1 MNSSARQKK
10 RPHWQASI
18 TKTERP
24 RSANLLQMPKG
35 LMCKLRQRGRD
46 FRGRAGSRGID
57 PSLQPPPICS
67 NCWGRGLWTGG
78 IPDDPKL
85 KPQFRP
91 RLFGLQHRC
100 CAVRG
105 PVLHLRVPYFR
116 PTFHGRRT
124 FGPTEVALLRFMR
137 CAQSSL
143 DRVCGVENRVLLRG
157 RHACFG
163 LTIVQ
168 MHGPSPAGL
177 AGCLDDLI
185 LDTLVLHAGN
195 NGPRAQ
201 RFLSGF
207 GLTIQN
213 RPLFTSG
220 YPRHLAHVS
229 CGSNSV
235 LGPQQ
240 NQVRSSPHS
249 GRAVRAAA

>member
-1 MNSSARQKK
+1 
-10 RPHWQASI
+10 
-18 TKTERP
+18 
-24 RSANLLQMPKG
+24 MPKG
-35 LMCKLRQRGRD
+35 LMCKLRQCGRD
-46 FRGRAGSRGID
+46 FGRRAGSRGID

-116 PTFHGRRT
+116 PTFTAGET
-124 FGPTEVALLRFMR
+124 LGPTEAASLRFGWR
-137 CAQSSL
+137 AQGLL
-143 DRVCGVENRVLLRG
+143 DSVCGVVNRVLLRR

-168 MHGPSPAGL
+168 MHGPSPPGW

-195 NGPRAQ
+195 NRSRAQ

-207 GLTIQN
+207 GQN
-213 RPLFTSG
+213 GPLLRSG
-220 YPRHLAHVS
+220 YPRHSAHVS
-229 CGSNSV
+229 WGQTRPS

-240 NQVRSSPHS
+240 S
-249 GRAVRAAA
+249 